1 MGFYKLNNEMKTWNE
16 AKSICQK
23 EGAHLAILNSK
34 DEVQL
39 FQEMRNRIPKLTN
52 DWKDDSLFVG
62 INDIE
67 SESSWITIFGKH
79 IDRCLKYIVCTIGLH
94 GSRKQ

>member
-1 MGFYKLNNEMKTWNE
+1 MHFFADSPSPFYEYVRGMGFYKLHNEIKPWIE
-16 AKSICQK
+16 AKSTCQK

-39 FQEMRNRIPKLTN
+39 FQELSNRIPKLTN
-52 DWKDDSLFVG
+52 DWRDEYFFVG

-67 SESSWITIFGKH
+67 NEGTWTTILGKH
-79 IDRCLKYIVCTIGLH
+79 L
-94 GSRKQ
+94 